1 LGQFFLKNASHICFA
16 SHKFRMDGTEVVDAR
31 QDFRKASIDAASNEE
46 QPLISALR
54 LFVAVSGLR
63 VTRIAQLMGVGEATL
78 AKWLAGTS
86 RPSQKKLCEIQSF
99 LGWHAPKYLVDS
111 VRRRKTSP

>member
-1 LGQFFLKNASHICFA
+1 
-16 SHKFRMDGTEVVDAR
+16 MDRGEVVDAR
-31 QDFRKASIDAASNEE
+31 QDLRKSSIDAASYQEHT
-46 QPLISALR
+46 LITALR

-86 RPSQKKLCEIQSF
+86 RPTQKKLCEIQSF
-99 LGWHAPKYLVDS
+99 LGWHAPNYLAHLE
-111 VRRRKTSP
+111 RREHPSP

>member
-1 LGQFFLKNASHICFA
+1 
-16 SHKFRMDGTEVVDAR
+16 MDGTEVVDAR

-99 LGWHAPKYLVDS
+99 LGWHAPKYLV
-111 VRRRKTSP
+111 RRRKTSP

>member
-1 LGQFFLKNASHICFA
+1 
-16 SHKFRMDGTEVVDAR
+16 MDGTEVADAR

-63 VTRIAQLMGVGEATL
+63 VTRIAQLMGVGEVTL
-78 AKWLAGTS
+78 SKWLAGTS
-86 RPSQKKLCEIQSF
+86 RPSQKKLREIQSF